1 MNVDMRQRIVALTP
15 KGKALYKQAKP
26 VSGCLLNDVAL
37 KTGEL
42 EELLKIIPTLDMLIN
57 GLKKAKQ

>member
-1 MNVDMRQRIVALTP
+1 MNVDTRQRIVALTP

-37 KTGEL
+37 KT
-42 EELLKIIPTLDMLIN
+42 DFLIEMM
-57 GLKKAKQ
+57 